1 MRIEYRADQDV
12 EEYGNYIWDTFLYM
26 AKRAVDYEENSD
38 KRIPANQID
47 TKKEELP
54 MKHLMTGDEAIAR
67 GAYEAG
73 VRHAS
78 AYPGTPST
86 EILENLSTY
95 DEIYAEWACNE
106 KVAMESAIGAAIA
119 GNRSIVSMK
128 HVGVNVAADP
138 LFTWAY
144 MGVNAGNVIVTADE
158 PGMFS
163 SQNEQDNRNY
173 AKAAKLAMMEPSDSQ
188 ECIDMVKAAY
198 ELGEEYDTPVMIRM
212 TTRVCHSKSIVE
224 FSDRK
229 EVPVK
234 EWQKNPAKYVC
245 LPAISRQLRV
255 KLEERLKKLAEYSET
270 SPFNKV
276 EMGDTSVGVIAS
288 GICYYYAKE
297 VFGDKASY
305 LKLGFTNPMPKNLIK
320 DFCSKVDKVYILE
333 ENDPYI
339 EEFVKIQGID
349 CIGKDLFPS
358 YGEMTPDVIRACV
371 SGEKAKLIEFDK
383 SKLIN
388 RAPTFCAGC
397 PHRGLF
403 YRLGKRKDIMISGD
417 IGCYTLAAGK
427 PYSAMDSTVC
437 MGASFSI
444 GHGAQRTFNAAGI
457 NRRVVTVLGDST
469 FFHTGINSLIN
480 TVYNNSNTINIILD
494 NRITG
499 MTGHQEN
506 PGTGFTAKGEPTT
519 LIKIEDVVRAIGV
532 KHVHVVNP
540 NNLEEVDKALD
551 ACMGLDEPS
560 VIITRWPCVLKKFS
574 QADKDEFDQLFQTK
588 NTVDQEKC
596 IGCKACLKTGCP
608 ALSFDKAAKKVQIN
622 RAQCV
627 GCDVC
632 SQVCPKDAIVKED

>member
-1 MRIEYRADQDV
+1 M
-12 EEYGNYIWDTFLYM
+12 
-26 AKRAVDYEENSD
+26 
-38 KRIPANQID
+38 
-47 TKKEELP
+47 KK
-54 MKHLMTGDEAIAR
+54 LMTGDEAIAR

-73 VRHAS
+73 VSYAS

-95 DEIYAEWACNE
+95 PEIYAEWAPNE
-106 KVAMESAIGAAIA
+106 KVALESAIGASIA
-119 GNRSIVSMK
+119 GQRSIMSMK
-128 HVGVNVAADP
+128 HVGMNVAADP
-138 LFTWAY
+138 MFTWAY

-173 AKAAKLAMMEPSDSQ
+173 AKSAKLAMLEPSDSQ

-198 ELGEEYDTPVMIRM
+198 DLSEQYDTPFIIRM

-224 FSDRK
+224 LSERK
-229 EVPVK
+229 EAEPK
-234 EWQKNPAKYVC
+234 EWTKNPAKYVC
-245 LPAISRQLRV
+245 LPAMARKMKVRLI
-255 KLEERLKKLAEYSET
+255 ERMKRLAEYSE
-270 SPFNKV
+270 SCPFNRT
-276 EMGDTSVGVIAS
+276 EMGETSVGVIAS

-297 VFGDKASY
+297 VFGENASY
-305 LKLGFTNPMPKNLIK
+305 LKLGFTHPLPANLIR
-320 DFCSKVDKVYILE
+320 DFCGKVDKVYILE

-339 EEFVKIQGID
+339 EEFVRQQGID
-349 CIGKDLFPS
+349 CIGKDLFPLT
-358 YGEMTPDVIRACV
+358 GEMTPDVIRACV
-371 SGEKAKLIEFDK
+371 TGEAPKTIDFDR
-383 SKLIN
+383 SKLIG

-437 MGASFSI
+437 MGASISI
-444 GHGAQRTFNAAGI
+444 GHGAQKAFNAEGV

-480 TVYNNSNTINIILD
+480 TVYNKSNTVNIILD

-499 MTGHQEN
+499 MTGHQDN
-506 PGTGFTAKGEPTT
+506 PGTGYTAKGEETT
-519 LIKIEDVVRAIGV
+519 LIRIEDLVRAIGV
-532 KHVHVVNP
+532 KHVFVINP
-540 NNLEEVDKALD
+540 NNLKEVDDTLDRCLALE
-551 ACMGLDEPS
+551 EPS
-560 VIITRWPCVLKKFS
+560 VIITRWPCALKKFS
-574 QADKDEFDQLFQTK
+574 KEDKEEFDSLFVTK
-588 NTVDQEKC
+588 NTVDPEKC
-596 IGCKACLKTGCP
+596 IGCRLCLKAGCP
-608 ALSFDKAAKKVQIN
+608 AMSYVREDKKVVIN

-632 SQVCPKDAIVKED
+632 TQVCPKNAIGKEHAQDGGKNA